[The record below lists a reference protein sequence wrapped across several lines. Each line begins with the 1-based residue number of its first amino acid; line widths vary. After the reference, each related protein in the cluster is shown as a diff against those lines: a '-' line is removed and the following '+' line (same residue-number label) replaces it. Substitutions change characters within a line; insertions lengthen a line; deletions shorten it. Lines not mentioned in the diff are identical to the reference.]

1 MHISALQNP
10 LKPADIPAEDLAR
23 NNTVSERE
31 KIHELCRQFEAV
43 LLRQILNDA
52 QKTVIQSTLTP
63 KSSAHDLYQDMSVNQ
78 LADSI
83 SRSGSFGFGHSLEQ
97 ELTRQVLHHKSI
109 PKDISEK

>member
-1 MHISALQNP
+1 MQIFPLQNP
-10 LKPADIPAEDLAR
+10 LKAADVSAEDLAK
-23 NNTVSERE
+23 NNSISERE
-31 KIHELCRQFEAV
+31 KVHELSRQFEAL
-43 LLRQILNDA
+43 LLRQILNEA
-52 QKTVIQSTLTP
+52 QKTVIQSKLMP

-83 SRSGSFGFGHSLEQ
+83 SQAGTFGLAHSLEQ

>member
-1 MHISALQNP
+1 MNIPALQSP
-10 LKPADIPAEDLAR
+10 LKASDIPAEDLAR
-23 NNTVSERE
+23 RQNISEKE
-31 KIHELCRQFEAV
+31 KVHELCRQFEAV

-83 SRSGSFGFGHSLEQ
+83 SRSGSFGLARSLEQ
-97 ELTRQVLHHKSI
+97 ELSRQVLHHKSI
-109 PKDISEK
+109 PKDISEN